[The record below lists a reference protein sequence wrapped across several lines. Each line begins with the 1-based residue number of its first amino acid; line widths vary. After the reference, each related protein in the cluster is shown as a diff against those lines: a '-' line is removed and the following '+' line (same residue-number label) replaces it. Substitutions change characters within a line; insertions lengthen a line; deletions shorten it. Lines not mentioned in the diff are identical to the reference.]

1 MVAAQWVRKALGDRS
16 AEGTS
21 VMEDDATG
29 WWKRGRRFALVVFLF
44 VYLPLDAFD
53 ADTFDTFE
61 AGVVQVRVEEG
72 NDAVHSALHPM
83 VAVPEAPLG
92 AVALHAVAPA
102 SDPICTLPVTRKP
115 FSLPRSDDP
124 HVTSSQPAKSTAY
137 PLIV

>member
-1 MVAAQWVRKALGDRS
+1 MVAAHWVRKAHGDRS

-21 VMEDDATG
+21 VMEQDANG
-29 WWKRGRRFALVVFLF
+29 WWKRGWRFALVVFLF
-44 VYLPLDAFD
+44 VYLPLDALD

-61 AGVVQVRVEEG
+61 VGVVQVRVQEG
-72 NDAVHSALHPM
+72 NDTVHSALHPM
-83 VAVPEAPLG
+83 VAVPEARLG

-124 HVTSSQPAKSTAY
+124 HVASSQPAKSATY
-137 PLIV
+137 PPVV